1 VGRFLEFIGSSGEVV
16 EKKWRAGVE
25 LVVGCCMDQELNR
38 ESVFF
43 VQRNVC

>member
-1 VGRFLEFIGSSGEVV
+1 VGRFLEFIGSSGEVI

-25 LVVGCCMDQELNR
+25 LVGCCMDQELNR